1 MGALD
6 IASRNHSKHTM
17 AQPQTPEPHSSE
29 PAPAAS
35 ANGSHPAKPPKSRL
49 VPWLIGLPVAF
60 FAVLMLA
67 GQLLST
73 PEGEARWTERE
84 TIKICRKETARPEA
98 ERKTQQFQSVQDC
111 DRLEF
116 DFKQRYGEN
125 P

>member
-1 MGALD
+1 
-6 IASRNHSKHTM
+6 M

-29 PAPAAS
+29 PPPASS
-35 ANGSHPAKPPKSRL
+35 ANGSDPAKPPKPPKSRI

-73 PEGEARWTERE
+73 PEGEARWVERE

-98 ERKTQQFQSVQDC
+98 ERKTQQFESVQDC

>member
-1 MGALD
+1 
-6 IASRNHSKHTM
+6 M

-29 PAPAAS
+29 PPPVAS
-35 ANGSHPAKPPKSRL
+35 ANGSDPAKPPKPPKSRIVL
-49 VPWLIGLPVAF
+49 WLIGLPVAF

-73 PEGEARWTERE
+73 PEGEARWVERE

-98 ERKTQQFQSVQDC
+98 ERKTQQFESVQDC

>member
-1 MGALD
+1 
-6 IASRNHSKHTM
+6 M

-35 ANGSHPAKPPKSRL
+35 ANRSDPAKPPTPPKPPKSRI

-73 PEGEARWTERE
+73 PEGEARWVERE

-98 ERKTQQFQSVQDC
+98 ERKTQQFESVQDC
-111 DRLEF
+111 DRLES

>member
-1 MGALD
+1 M
-6 IASRNHSKHTM
+6 SRTIGSAHLNQHTM
-17 AQPQTPEPHSSE
+17 AQPQTPEPQE
-29 PAPAAS
+29 PAATPS
-35 ANGSHPAKPPKSRL
+35 ARPLRNRL
-49 VPWLIGLPVAF
+49 VPWLIGLPVVF
-60 FAVLMLA
+60 FALLMLA
-67 GQLLST
+67 GRLLST

-98 ERKTQQFQSVQDC
+98 ERKTRQFQSVQDC

>member
-1 MGALD
+1 MP
-6 IASRNHSKHTM
+6 
-17 AQPQTPEPHSSE
+17 QPPTPEPHSAE
-29 PAPAAS
+29 PAQP
-35 ANGSHPAKPPKSRL
+35 GKSRI

-73 PEGEARWTERE
+73 PEGEARWVERE

-98 ERKTQQFQSVQDC
+98 ERKTRQFESVQDC

>member
-1 MGALD
+1 
-6 IASRNHSKHTM
+6 M

-29 PAPAAS
+29 PATAAS
-35 ANGSHPAKPPKSRL
+35 ANGSDPAKPPTPPKPPKPPKSRI

-73 PEGEARWTERE
+73 PEGEARWVERE

-98 ERKTQQFQSVQDC
+98 ERKTQQFESVQDC

>member
-1 MGALD
+1 
-6 IASRNHSKHTM
+6 M

-35 ANGSHPAKPPKSRL
+35 ADGSDPAKPPTPPKSPKPPKSRI

-73 PEGEARWTERE
+73 PEGEARWVERE
-84 TIKICRKETARPEA
+84 TIKICRKETARAEA
-98 ERKTQQFQSVQDC
+98 ERKTQQFESVQDC

>member
-1 MGALD
+1 
-6 IASRNHSKHTM
+6 M

-35 ANGSHPAKPPKSRL
+35 ANGSDPAKPPTPPKPSKPSKPPKSRI

-73 PEGEARWTERE
+73 PEGEARWVERE

-98 ERKTQQFQSVQDC
+98 ERKTQQFESVQDC

-116 DFKQRYGEN
+116 NFKQRYGEN

>member
-1 MGALD
+1 
-6 IASRNHSKHTM
+6 M

-35 ANGSHPAKPPKSRL
+35 ANGSQPPKSRI

-73 PEGEARWTERE
+73 PEGEARWVERE

-98 ERKTQQFQSVQDC
+98 ERKTQQFESVQDC

>member
-1 MGALD
+1 MPSIIGG
-6 IASRNHSKHTM
+6 RNHRKHTM
-17 AQPQTPEPHSSE
+17 AQPQTPAPQE
-29 PAPAAS
+29 PANALS
-35 ANGSHPAKPPKSRL
+35 AKPLRNRL

-60 FAVLMLA
+60 FALLMLA
-67 GQLLST
+67 GRLLST

-98 ERKTQQFQSVQDC
+98 ERKTRQFQSVQDC

>member
-1 MGALD
+1 
-6 IASRNHSKHTM
+6 M

-35 ANGSHPAKPPKSRL
+35 ANGSDPAKPPTPPKPSKPSKPPKSRI

-73 PEGEARWTERE
+73 PEGEARWVERE

-98 ERKTQQFQSVQDC
+98 ERKTQQFESVQDC

>member
-1 MGALD
+1 
-6 IASRNHSKHTM
+6 M

-29 PAPAAS
+29 PPPAAS
-35 ANGSHPAKPPKSRL
+35 ANGSDPAKPPIPPKSPKPPKSRI

-73 PEGEARWTERE
+73 PEGEARWVERE

-98 ERKTQQFQSVQDC
+98 ERKTQQFESVQDC

>member
-1 MGALD
+1 
-6 IASRNHSKHTM
+6 M
-17 AQPQTPEPHSSE
+17 AQPQTPEPHSSK
-29 PAPAAS
+29 PPPAAS
-35 ANGSHPAKPPKSRL
+35 ANGSDPAKPPKPPKSRI

-73 PEGEARWTERE
+73 PEGEARWVERE

-98 ERKTQQFQSVQDC
+98 ERKTQQFESVQDC

>member
-1 MGALD
+1 
-6 IASRNHSKHTM
+6 M

-35 ANGSHPAKPPKSRL
+35 ANGSQPAKPPKNRI

-73 PEGEARWTERE
+73 PEGEARWMERE

-98 ERKTQQFQSVQDC
+98 ERKTQQFESVQDC

>member
-1 MGALD
+1 
-6 IASRNHSKHTM
+6 M

-29 PAPAAS
+29 PPPTAS
-35 ANGSHPAKPPKSRL
+35 ANGSHPAKPPKSRI

-73 PEGEARWTERE
+73 PEGEARWVERE

-98 ERKTQQFQSVQDC
+98 ERKTQQFESVQDC

>member
-1 MGALD
+1 
-6 IASRNHSKHTM
+6 M

-29 PAPAAS
+29 PSPAAS
-35 ANGSHPAKPPKSRL
+35 ANGSGPTKPPKPPKSRI

-73 PEGEARWTERE
+73 PEGEARWVERE

-98 ERKTQQFQSVQDC
+98 ERKTQQFESVQDC

>member
-1 MGALD
+1 
-6 IASRNHSKHTM
+6 M
-17 AQPQTPEPHSSE
+17 AQPQTPHPHSNQ
-29 PAPAAS
+29 PTPPAS
-35 ANGSHPAKPPKSRL
+35 ANGSDPANPQTPPNPSKPTKSRIG
-49 VPWLIGLPVAF
+49 PWLLGLPVAF

-73 PEGEARWTERE
+73 PEGEARWVERE
-84 TIKICRKETARPEA
+84 PIKTCRKETARPEA
-98 ERKTQQFQSVQDC
+98 ERKTQQFESVQDC

>member
-1 MGALD
+1 
-6 IASRNHSKHTM
+6 M
-17 AQPQTPEPHSSE
+17 AQLPTPEPHSSE

-35 ANGSHPAKPPKSRL
+35 ANGSDPAKQPTPPKSPKPPKSRI

-73 PEGEARWTERE
+73 PEGEARWVERE

-98 ERKTQQFQSVQDC
+98 ERKTRQFESVQDC

>member
-1 MGALD
+1 
-6 IASRNHSKHTM
+6 M

-29 PAPAAS
+29 PATAAS
-35 ANGSHPAKPPKSRL
+35 ANGSDPAKPPTPPTPPKPPKPPKSRI

-73 PEGEARWTERE
+73 PEGEARWVERE

-98 ERKTQQFQSVQDC
+98 ERKTQQFESVQDC

>member
-1 MGALD
+1 M
-6 IASRNHSKHTM
+6 AST
-17 AQPQTPEPHSSE
+17 QTPEPQ
-29 PAPAAS
+29 
-35 ANGSHPAKPPKSRL
+35 HPADASQAKPLRNRL

-60 FAVLMLA
+60 FAALMLA
-67 GQLLST
+67 GTLLST

-84 TIKICRKETARPEA
+84 TIKICRKETSRPEA

>member
-1 MGALD
+1 
-6 IASRNHSKHTM
+6 M

-35 ANGSHPAKPPKSRL
+35 ANGSDPAKPPTPPKPSKPSKPPKSRI

-73 PEGEARWTERE
+73 PEGEARWVERE

-98 ERKTQQFQSVQDC
+98 ERKTQQFESVQDC

-116 DFKQRYGEN
+116 NFKQRYDEN

>member
-1 MGALD
+1 
-6 IASRNHSKHTM
+6 M

-35 ANGSHPAKPPKSRL
+35 ANGSDPAKPPKPPKSRI

-73 PEGEARWTERE
+73 PEGEARWVERE

-98 ERKTQQFQSVQDC
+98 ERKTQQFESMQDC

>member
-1 MGALD
+1 
-6 IASRNHSKHTM
+6 M

-35 ANGSHPAKPPKSRL
+35 ANGSDPAKPPKPSKPPKNRI

-73 PEGEARWTERE
+73 PEGEARWVERE

-98 ERKTQQFQSVQDC
+98 ERKTQQFESVQDC